1 MGHISLDLQI
11 GVMKSRNVCSSS
23 ILLQRGHIVIA
34 VKRPTIIIF

>member
-11 GVMKSRNVCSSS
+11 GVMKSRNVCST

-34 VKRPTIIIF
+34 VKRPTIIFF